1 MKKLFII
8 LAAGALFAS
17 CGGETKTKTED
28 ADTTAADGTEVVA
41 TDSAAGNDTL
51 TPADKPVSQPPAEKK
66 EQPEKAEQPE
76 KPEKA
81 EKPEKP
87 EAVAGSA
94 KGGELIKASDCLS
107 CHKEDVKLVGP
118 AYADVAKKYKPTAA
132 NIDMLAEKVINGGSG
147 NWGQIPM
154 SPHPNVSKN
163 DAKEMVKY
171 ILAVK

>member
-8 LAAGALFAS
+8 LAAGVLFAS
-17 CGGETKTKTED
+17 CGGETKTNTED
-28 ADTTAADGTEVVA
+28 ADTTAADGTEVA
-41 TDSAAGNDTL
+41 APDSVAGNDTL
-51 TPADKPVSQPPAEKK
+51 SASDKPVSPEPEKK
-66 EQPEKAEQPE
+66 EQPEQAEKPEKKE

-81 EKPEKP
+81 E
-87 EAVAGSA
+87 AVAGSV
-94 KGGELIKASDCLS
+94 KGGELIKASDCLT

-118 AYADVAKKYKPTAA
+118 AYADVAKKYKPTTA
-132 NIDMLAEKVINGGSG
+132 NIDMLADKVIAGGAG